1 MLSVRCDPLRLPLCT
16 VVWTEVNLVGPSSVL
31 SVVSVSWTRTV
42 RRCCPPGSSLD
53 VWYTCQPTQGADTFT
68 DLLATYQHDAAVLQV
83 SVSSITSC
91 PLSQRKEFEVI
102 NIPQDE
108 ADEDY
113 LDDVLYVILND
124 SLVEM
129 DERSVEESVMRTRY
143 ECLIQEDDPP
153 VLVSVVCDPEAGG
166 SEGAGGSGGAGG
178 AQVTKCCPPSQSLSP
193 DLECVEVPGPPLP
206 PRAVLSPSTLREVKV
221 EKHKRM
227 EIMTNV

>member
-1 MLSVRCDPLRLPLCT
+1 MCT
-16 VVWTEVNLVGPSSVL
+16 VVWPEVNLVGLSSVL

-143 ECLIQEDDPP
+143 ECLTHEDDPP
-153 VLVSVVCDPEAGG
+153 VLVSVVCDPE
-166 SEGAGGSGGAGG
+166 AGGSGGAGG